1 MKIEGDRVDM
11 QLFCLL
17 HPSAC
22 ARLLS
27 GCSKI
32 DVALSEEG
40 LIVFLLPSLI
50 SSFSS
55 FSWGVVTDS
64 ALKLNE
70 LWNRTLSHNYPLVGV
85 LSQNDG
91 TISTQLQL
99 GRRNLRTH
107 EVLRV
112 AKRAAAPLRPAFWV
126 AVAINIKWQKW
137 LEHRSDRMTL
147 TRNDRV
153 TFCPRRKEVYPLF
166 LYLEAPNCSLT
177 FEMVWDK
184 LSEID
189 KHVLGTKGHTDPHSH
204 HLAPDA
210 SHSRKHISHCWL
222 LFLNID
228 LEQIEAREEAF
239 FCLFVCVI

>member
-22 ARLLS
+22 ARSLS

-32 DVALSEEG
+32 DVVLSEEG

-55 FSWGVVTDS
+55 FSWGIVTDS

-70 LWNRTLSHNYPLVGV
+70 LRNRTLSHNYPLVGV
-85 LSQNDG
+85 LSQNDD
-91 TISTQLQL
+91 TISAQLLL
-99 GRRNLRTH
+99 GWINLWTR
-107 EVLRV
+107 EISCK
-112 AKRAAAPLRPAFWV
+112 AQRAAAPLGPAFWV
-126 AVAINIKWQKW
+126 SGAINIKWQKW
-137 LEHRSDRMTL
+137 REHGSDRMTL

-166 LYLEAPNCSLT
+166 PQ
-177 FEMVWDK
+177 FR
-184 LSEID
+184 
-189 KHVLGTKGHTDPHSH
+189 GP
-204 HLAPDA
+204 
-210 SHSRKHISHCWL
+210 
-222 LFLNID
+222 
-228 LEQIEAREEAF
+228 
-239 FCLFVCVI
+239 